1 MDSIYCGS
9 FVCRFK
15 MKVGSDLSDD
25 IRRAAIF
32 RDEIGWDNF
41 LVNKCL
47 LSCRSLKVSF
57 Q

>member
-1 MDSIYCGS
+1 MDYTFWL
-9 FVCRFK
+9 FVRRFK

-41 LVNKCL
+41 LVNRRCL
-47 LSCRSLKVSF
+47 F
-57 Q
+57 